1 MNGVTLATVVLAI
14 VTAGLVVVTSLQVWL
29 ARSARD
35 QVVRPLLADPMA
47 RPKGEDPETIQ
58 FGAPG
63 RATVSVPPGCLY
75 FSEPGQGAFQFSV
88 AFENIGTGVAII
100 HAAHTEPAF
109 HGDVYVSR
117 KFAPVGSLIRVNV
130 SVLGGMVGSDRFAD
144 NWWAMDGISV
154 IIDYTDASGRQRQSS
169 RAEIRQYATQGP
181 FVQHITVTM
190 RHWLWRNTVTTGSA
204 SY

>member
-1 MNGVTLATVVLAI
+1 MSGVTLATVVLAI

-35 QVVRPLLADPMA
+35 QAVRPLLADPTP
-47 RPKGEDPETIQ
+47 RPRGDALEIIQ

-63 RATVSVPPGCLY
+63 RATVSVPPGSLY

-88 AFENIGTGVAII
+88 AFENIGAGVATI
-100 HAAHTEPAF
+100 HAAHTEPRF

-117 KFAPVGSLIRVNV
+117 KFAPVGSLVRVNV
-130 SVLGGMVGSDRFAD
+130 SVLSGMEGSDRFAD
-144 NWWAMDGISV
+144 QWWAMDGISV
-154 IIDYTDASGRQRQSS
+154 TIDYTDASGRQHQSS

-181 FVQHITVTM
+181 FVQHISVTT
-190 RHWLWRNTVTTGSA
+190 RHRIRGDTVTTGSA